1 MQALQRLNVCNENV
15 VVNLYSCLLN
25 FNSRLSGPAKD
36 VLSYFKQQ
44 TQGIRMMRK
53 VLDNEIY
60 TADQKK
66 QLAQALGI

>member
-1 MQALQRLNVCNENV
+1 
-15 VVNLYSCLLN
+15 LLN